1 MSMVKTLQ
9 RTQDSHKAQLTHL
22 RQQFGD
28 REQELVSQVTLLS
41 NQILKSREEQLVYV
55 GHLEQAHAEA
65 RRLGSA
71 LSLAEA
77 KADAATT
84 ANISEENLGDTTSLR
99 QELLQAKQDL
109 EIMREKMHSEE
120 VTNKQK
126 VTTTLQVAQN
136 RINELDMAYF
146 RVEAELNIKTSEAK
160 KYYSKVR
167 QLEEEA
173 SAQDRLRRKAELKLD
188 EETQKRNMTDKTMA
202 AMEAEVE
209 TMKETL
215 RTNRASLDEAQRQ
228 LEIMKFTQEAAEE
241 DMTILLEKN
250 SSLKV
255 AMEKLRS
262 TVGCVN
268 DLEYELSEMSKAKAL
283 RESEIAVLEGEI
295 SVLMPLKEEVA
306 CLQEKV
312 RELEGLLAEAEAAKK
327 LVVEKDARCT
337 DVISQFDDLTKTNSV
352 LLEENA
358 ELEDQV
364 ETLSLA
370 FAQRGELLKDLE
382 RRLDV
387 STSDA
392 AYLRSDN
399 AKAREQ
405 VRELGEK
412 VQTLMINYNEASSQN
427 EEKGFAVRLG
437 LFYVLML
444 DNGLQVCCTSMCY

>member
-1 MSMVKTLQ
+1 LNTKEEECMSMVKTLQ
-9 RTQDSHKAQLTHL
+9 RTQDSHKTQLTHL

-109 EIMREKMHSEE
+109 EIMREKMHSED

-202 AMEAEVE
+202 AMEA
-209 TMKETL
+209 
-215 RTNRASLDEAQRQ
+215 
-228 LEIMKFTQEAAEE
+228 
-241 DMTILLEKN
+241 
-250 SSLKV
+250 
-255 AMEKLRS
+255 
-262 TVGCVN
+262 
-268 DLEYELSEMSKAKAL
+268 
-283 RESEIAVLEGEI
+283 
-295 SVLMPLKEEVA
+295 
-306 CLQEKV
+306 
-312 RELEGLLAEAEAAKK
+312 
-327 LVVEKDARCT
+327 
-337 DVISQFDDLTKTNSV
+337 
-352 LLEENA
+352 
-358 ELEDQV
+358 
-364 ETLSLA
+364 
-370 FAQRGELLKDLE
+370 
-382 RRLDV
+382 
-387 STSDA
+387 
-392 AYLRSDN
+392 
-399 AKAREQ
+399 
-405 VRELGEK
+405 
-412 VQTLMINYNEASSQN
+412 
-427 EEKGFAVRLG
+427 
-437 LFYVLML
+437 
-444 DNGLQVCCTSMCY
+444 